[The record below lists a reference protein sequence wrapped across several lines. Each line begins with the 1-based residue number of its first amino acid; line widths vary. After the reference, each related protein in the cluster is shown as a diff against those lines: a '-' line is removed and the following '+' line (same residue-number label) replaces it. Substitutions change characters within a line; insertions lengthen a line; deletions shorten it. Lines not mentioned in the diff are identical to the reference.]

1 MKRAWIAL
9 AALALIAG
17 GCGQQRSEMAAG
29 DAAAP
34 ATEAAMAPAPAR
46 DAAAGS
52 ASPGSTAPTVAAVS
66 VPMLAYEYSLGVEVP
81 LRRLAGLVDK
91 HEKACTD
98 AGPSVCQVI
107 GANTS
112 ADGGDGGA
120 RATLTI
126 RATPAWLKT
135 FRAQIQKD
143 AASNGGKVANTSVQA
158 EDLTRQ
164 IVDTEAALR
173 AKTTLRGRLEQLL
186 ATRNGSL
193 SDLLETERELA
204 RVQGEIDATQSELAV
219 MRNRIAT
226 SKLTVTYVSQGSL
239 APDSAMR
246 PLNDAMHDVVK
257 TVAVGFAV
265 IIYLV
270 AGLFPFLVV
279 FGPLVWLLNKWRKKR
294 KAAKLAAA
302 EAAAP
307 PPSPPA

>member
-1 MKRAWIAL
+1 MKRTWIAL
-9 AALALIAG
+9 ATTALLAA
-17 GCGQQRSEMAAG
+17 GCGQQRSEMSTAG
-29 DAAAP
+29 AAP
-34 ATEAAMAPAPAR
+34 AAEAAMAPSAAAPAR
-46 DAAAGS
+46 DAAASS
-52 ASPGSTAPTVAAVS
+52 AAPAAPAVS
-66 VPMLAYEYSLGVEVP
+66 VPMLAYEYSMGLEVP
-81 LRRLAGLVDK
+81 LRRLGGLVDK

-98 AGPSVCQVI
+98 AGPTVCQVI

-143 AASNGGKVANTSVQA
+143 AATNGGKVANTNVQA

-219 MRNRIAT
+219 MRTRIAT

-265 IIYLV
+265 IIYLI

-302 EAAAP
+302 AATPAT

>member
-1 MKRAWIAL
+1 MKRTWIAL

-17 GCGQQRSEMAAG
+17 GCGQQRSEMSADG
-29 DAAAP
+29 AAP
-34 ATEAAMAPAPAR
+34 AAEAAMAPSAAVPAR
-46 DAAAGS
+46 YAVASAPSGEAA
-52 ASPGSTAPTVAAVS
+52 PTAPAVS
-66 VPMLAYEYSLGVEVP
+66 VPMLAYEYSMGLEVP
-81 LRRLAGLVDK
+81 LRRLGGLVDK

-98 AGPSVCQVI
+98 AGPAVCQVI

-126 RATPAWLKT
+126 RATPAWLKS

-143 AASNGGKVANTSVQA
+143 AASSGGKLVNTNVQA

-186 ATRNGSL
+186 ASRPGAL
-193 SDLLETERELA
+193 SDLLEVERELA

-219 MRNRIAT
+219 MRTRIAT

-265 IIYLV
+265 IIYLI

-279 FGPLVWLLNKWRKKR
+279 FGPVLWLLGRWMKKR

-302 EAAAP
+302 QAAAP
-307 PPSPPA
+307 PPPA

>member
-1 MKRAWIAL
+1 MKRSWIAL
-9 AALALIAG
+9 AALVLAAA

-29 DAAAP
+29 AAAP

-46 DAAAGS
+46 DASAPSAA
-52 ASPGSTAPTVAAVS
+52 PGSTAPNVAAVS
-66 VPMLAYEYSLGVEVP
+66 VPMLAYEYSVGLEVP
-81 LRRLAGLVDK
+81 LRRLGGLVDK
-91 HEKACTD
+91 HEKACND
-98 AGPSVCQVI
+98 AGPAVCQVI

-126 RATPAWLKT
+126 RAAPAWLKT

-143 AASNGGKVANTSVQA
+143 AASSGGKVANTNVQA

-219 MRNRIAT
+219 MRTRIAT

-265 IIYLV
+265 IIYLI
-270 AGLFPFLVV
+270 AGLFPFLIV
-279 FGPLVWLLNKWRKKR
+279 FGPIVWLLGKWMKKR

-302 EAAAP
+302 AAAAP
-307 PPSPPA
+307 PPPA

>member
-1 MKRAWIAL
+1 MKRTWIAL
-9 AALALIAG
+9 GALALIAG
-17 GCGQQRSEMAAG
+17 GCSQQRSEMAA
-29 DAAAP
+29 DSASAP
-34 ATEAAMAPAPAR
+34 AAEAAMAPAR

-52 ASPGSTAPTVAAVS
+52 ASSGSTAPAVAAVS
-66 VPMLAYEYSLGVEVP
+66 VPMLAYEYSMGLEVP
-81 LRRLAGLVDK
+81 LRRLSTLVDK

-98 AGPSVCQVI
+98 AGPTVCQVI

-135 FRAQIQKD
+135 FRVQIQKD
-143 AASNGGKVANTSVQA
+143 AASNGGKLVNTNVQA

-186 ATRNGSL
+186 ASRPGSL
-193 SDLLETERELA
+193 SDLLEVERELA

-219 MRNRIAT
+219 MRTRIAT

-265 IIYLV
+265 IIYLI

-279 FGPLVWLLNKWRKKR
+279 FGPVVWLLARWMKRR

-302 EAAAP
+302 AANP
-307 PPSPPA
+307 PPPA

>member
-9 AALALIAG
+9 AAFALIAG
-17 GCGQQRSEMAAG
+17 GCGQQRSATSADSG
-29 DAAAP
+29 SA

-46 DAAAGS
+46 DASAGS
-52 ASPGSTAPTVAAVS
+52 PAPGSTAPTVAAVS

-81 LRRLAGLVDK
+81 LRRLSSLVDK

-98 AGPSVCQVI
+98 AGPAVCQVI

-135 FRAQIQKD
+135 FRTQIQKD
-143 AASNGGKVANTSVQA
+143 AASTGGKVANTNVQA

-186 ATRNGSL
+186 ASRPGAL
-193 SDLLETERELA
+193 SDLLEVERELA

-219 MRNRIAT
+219 MRTRIAT

-302 EAAAP
+302 AAAPPP

>member
-1 MKRAWIAL
+1 MKRHWIAL
-9 AALALIAG
+9 AALARFAG
-17 GCGQQRSEMAAG
+17 GCSQQRSEMAASG
-29 DAAAP
+29 AAP

-46 DAAAGS
+46 GAAAGS

-98 AGPSVCQVI
+98 AGPAVCQVI

-143 AASNGGKVANTSVQA
+143 AASNGGKVANTNVQA

-186 ATRNGSL
+186 ASRPGAL
-193 SDLLETERELA
+193 SDLLEVDRELA
-204 RVQGEIDATQSELAV
+204 RVQAEIDDTQSDQPV
-219 MRNRIAT
+219 MRR
-226 SKLTVTYVSQGSL
+226 
-239 APDSAMR
+239 
-246 PLNDAMHDVVK
+246 
-257 TVAVGFAV
+257 
-265 IIYLV
+265 
-270 AGLFPFLVV
+270 
-279 FGPLVWLLNKWRKKR
+279 GP
-294 KAAKLAAA
+294 
-302 EAAAP
+302 
-307 PPSPPA
+307 

>member
-1 MKRAWIAL
+1 MKRTWIAL

-17 GCGQQRSEMAAG
+17 GCGQQRSEMAANG
-29 DAAAP
+29 AAAP
-34 ATEAAMAPAPAR
+34 AAEAAMAPSASTPAR
-46 DAAAGS
+46 DAAATAAPDG
-52 ASPGSTAPTVAAVS
+52 TAPTAPTVS
-66 VPMLAYEYSLGVEVP
+66 VPMLAYEYAMGVEVP
-81 LRRLAGLVDK
+81 LRRLSGLVDK

-98 AGPSVCQVI
+98 AGPTVCQVI
-107 GANTS
+107 GAETA

-126 RATPAWLKT
+126 RATPAWLKS

-143 AASNGGKVANTSVQA
+143 AASTGGKVANTNVQA

-219 MRNRIAT
+219 MRTRIAT

-246 PLNDAMHDVVK
+246 PLNNAMHDVVK

-265 IIYLV
+265 IIYLI

-279 FGPLVWLLNKWRKKR
+279 FGPVVWLVGRWLKKR
-294 KAAKLAAA
+294 KAARLAAA
-302 EAAAP
+302 AAAP
-307 PPSPPA
+307 PPAA